1 MDCADADDF
10 KMRTIGI
17 LLVALVVVIA
27 VFARVFYPR
36 TDIDK
41 EREVIS
47 AKVCSLTS
55 LPEARTE
62 LENLNFAVSI
72 EPSSHELR
80 AWKRYSS
87 SKWGLRPVIFVR
99 MSGSGSG
106 SNCKVDLTYEPVK

>member
-1 MDCADADDF
+1 
-10 KMRTIGI
+10 MRI
-17 LLVALVVVIA
+17 LGVLLIALVVAFAI
-27 VFARVFYPR
+27 FARVFYPR

-55 LPEARTE
+55 LSEARSE

-72 EPSSHELR
+72 DPSSHELR

-87 SKWGLRPVIFVR
+87 SKRGLRPVIFVR

>member
-1 MDCADADDF
+1 
-10 KMRTIGI
+10 MRTVGV
-17 LLVALVVVIA
+17 LLTALVVALA

-41 EREVIS
+41 EREVIF

-55 LPEARTE
+55 LSEARTE

-72 EPSSHELR
+72 DPSSDELR

-87 SKWGLRPVIFVR
+87 SKAGLRPVIFVR
-99 MSGSGSG
+99 MSGSGRG
-106 SNCKVDLTYEPVK
+106 SKCKVDGTYEPAN